1 MYIHHALLLVDPP
14 IISIMCR
21 VVTVLFIF
29 MQVKFS
35 LGYSKSFF
43 NIVYNI
49 SSNCACACAC
59 LDRVLSPDLEW
70 LPVGLA
76 VERSLLML
84 LLESKPSLVVGTC
97 DTVEGLAICPG
108 RASESSQ
115 PSTHA
120 QICSYL
126 YCVMASH
133 TNADVTRF
141 VVCNY
146 YVASHKNVAC
156 TRETLH
162 VRFAVR
168 IAGNEHGINP

>member
-1 MYIHHALLLVDPP
+1 
-14 IISIMCR
+14 
-21 VVTVLFIF
+21 

-43 NIVYNI
+43 NVVYNI

-70 LPVGLA
+70 LHVGLA
-76 VERSLLML
+76 VERFLLML
-84 LLESKPSLVVGTC
+84 LLESKPSLLVGRSTC

-120 QICSYL
+120 QICS
-126 YCVMASH
+126 
-133 TNADVTRF
+133 
-141 VVCNY
+141 
-146 YVASHKNVAC
+146 
-156 TRETLH
+156 
-162 VRFAVR
+162 
-168 IAGNEHGINP
+168 